1 MKRALFAVL
10 TLCLFL
16 TGCTVESVEASPA
29 TPASQQQG
37 TPKDGPCCDHHA
49 PAGPAANATDVK
61 TDAKSEG
68 GCCADEKGTA
78 AKTDA
83 GCCADEKGAAAKTE
97 AGCCADEKAATPA
110 AKSECCAE
118 KKDATTCVEGCG
130 TECADKTATP
140 AAKPTVTEPAAKPKQ
155 D

>member
-10 TLCLFL
+10 ALCLFL
-16 TGCTVESVEASPA
+16 TGCTVESVQATPA
-29 TPASQQQG
+29 TPANQQQG
-37 TPKDGPCCDHHA
+37 TPKDEPCCDHHA

-68 GCCADEKGTA
+68 GCCADEKG
-78 AKTDA
+78 
-83 GCCADEKGAAAKTE
+83 AAAKTE
-97 AGCCADEKAATPA
+97 AGCCADEKVATPA

-130 TECADKTATP
+130 TECGDKAAKP
-140 AAKPTVTEPAAKPKQ
+140 AAKPAVTEPAAKPKQ